1 MTDIQAQLAIQ
12 ITPDEYEL
20 LQRFRTANAE
30 QRRQALIALSA
41 QGTFGSVEK
50 LISDAAA
57 LRTEISAEALRAAT
71 DWRNLGAELMPH
83 DEHEWGF
90 DDE

>member
-20 LQRFRTANAE
+20 LQRFRVADVE
-30 QRRQALIALSA
+30 QRRRAFAALSSSA
-41 QGTFGSVEK
+41 AFGVVEK
-50 LISDAAA
+50 LVSDAAA
-57 LRTEISAEALRAAT
+57 LRAGLSATELAAIT
-71 DWRNLGAELMPH
+71 DWRKLGPELMPN
-83 DEHEWGF
+83 DEDEWWS